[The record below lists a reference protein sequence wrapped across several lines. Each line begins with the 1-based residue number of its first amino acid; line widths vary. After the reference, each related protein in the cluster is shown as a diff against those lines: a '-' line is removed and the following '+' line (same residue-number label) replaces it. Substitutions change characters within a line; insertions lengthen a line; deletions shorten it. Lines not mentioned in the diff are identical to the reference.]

1 MSRQYMMLGFYTG
14 FNEMFRPTFDVKD
27 YEGNA
32 VFGDTKTIK
41 ELAKAKVIENE
52 NDIPGLEAHLKK
64 LGILHQKGSL
74 LDGVVLDRAI
84 KDFLNIDIPTWEDEK
99 RFALAWSTVNKIQV
113 RRDKLIKDV
122 KLPIGTFPAGTD
134 INEVRRKLAPAFPK
148 FDVTLALSEGV
159 NKMLLLR
166 REKILETNTDT
177 AS

>member
-27 YEGNA
+27 FEGNA

-52 NDIPGLEAHLKK
+52 NDITGLEAHLKK
-64 LGILHQKGSL
+64 LGVLHAKGSL
-74 LDGVVLDRAI
+74 IDGVVLDRAI
-84 KDFLNIDIPTWEDEK
+84 KDMLNIDIPTLDDEK
-99 RFALAWSTVNKIQV
+99 RFALAWSTVNKIQI
-113 RRDKLIKDV
+113 RREKLIKDV

-148 FDVTLALSEGV
+148 FDIAMAIKEGV
-159 NKMLLLR
+159 NKMLILR
-166 REKILETNTDT
+166 REKIMEASTDK
-177 AS
+177 A